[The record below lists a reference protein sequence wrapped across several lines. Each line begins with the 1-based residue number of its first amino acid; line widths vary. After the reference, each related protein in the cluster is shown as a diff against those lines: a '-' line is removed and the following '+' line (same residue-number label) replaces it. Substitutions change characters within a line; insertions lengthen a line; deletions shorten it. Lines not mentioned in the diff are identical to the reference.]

1 VRSEAQRAGV
11 DLPTAYLLFQT
22 LVGAWPIDEQRL
34 VDYLRKAVR
43 EGKQHTTWTEV
54 NAEYEE
60 RVFSL
65 ARTCLQTPT
74 ISAVEDWLEGL
85 QPAIRAMTLA
95 TKLLELTLPGVPDT
109 YQGTELVDLSL
120 VDPDNRRAVDYSD
133 RTARLRALD
142 AGGGAHDLHDEKL
155 LITSRA
161 LRARQAHAELVSGD
175 YAALATDSPHV
186 LAFVRGGA
194 AVTVVTRWP
203 NRMSDWGAQ
212 TLTVPAG
219 QWRDAFTGALHDGG
233 PVRVRDLLASLP
245 VTLLLKD
252 TA

>member
-1 VRSEAQRAGV
+1 
-11 DLPTAYLLFQT
+11 
-22 LVGAWPIDEQRL
+22 
-34 VDYLRKAVR
+34 
-43 EGKQHTTWTEV
+43 
-54 NAEYEE
+54 
-60 RVFSL
+60 
-65 ARTCLQTPT
+65 
-74 ISAVEDWLEGL
+74 
-85 QPAIRAMTLA
+85 
-95 TKLLELTLPGVPDT
+95 
-109 YQGTELVDLSL
+109 VDLSL